1 MTAQIAF
8 LFPGQ
13 GSQVVGMG
21 VDIFEASS
29 SARRVFGAADEA
41 LGFSLS
47 NLCFTGPEDTL
58 RETIN
63 AQPAIVTVSLAL
75 LAALQ
80 EALSSSPS
88 LFPPG
93 ADAINRVPTQ
103 QEALSSSWSA
113 PLTPRFTAG
122 HSVGEYAALVTS
134 GSLDMQD
141 AIKLVRER
149 GRLMHHEGTVCP
161 GNMAAVIGLDE
172 EPLQEV
178 CREVSARSSVN
189 GDANAHVGLGQVA
202 VANYNAPGQIVISG
216 EQSALKAAMELA
228 KIRGAKRVIPLA
240 VSGAFH
246 SPVMLPAAAGL
257 AQAIAKTTVR
267 DAAIPLIGNITAA
280 PLTSADAIREEMAQ
294 QIASPVQWVRTI
306 AYLADA
312 GITTFIEIG
321 PGQALTGMVKRIAK
335 GVTTLNIGSV
345 ADIEKA
351 ISALREMNA
360 GDEV

>member
-80 EALSSSPS
+80 EALSSSQP
-88 LFPPG
+88 
-93 ADAINRVPTQ
+93 
-103 QEALSSSWSA
+103 SSWSA

-178 CREVSARSSVN
+178 CREVSARSNVN